1 MIQKR
6 KMIRKSKINR
16 KRKMTNLQEQ
26 IVFTAIQELIFRG
39 VDAESIEKKML
50 LNKSEEE
57 KSRIRLKI
65 NLCREMGESM
75 AYKIKLLEK
84 NRAETKLIMDKLKT
98 SISV

>member
-1 MIQKR
+1 
-6 KMIRKSKINR
+6 MIRKSKINR
-16 KRKMTNLQEQ
+16 KIKMTNLQEQ

-39 VDAESIEKKML
+39 VDADSIEKKML

-75 AYKIKLLEK
+75 AHKIKLLEK
-84 NRAETKLIMDKLKT
+84 NRAEKKLIMDKLKT

>member
-1 MIQKR
+1 
-6 KMIRKSKINR
+6 MIRKSKINR

-39 VDAESIEKKML
+39 VDADSIEKKML

-65 NLCREMGESM
+65 NICREMGESM
-75 AYKIKLLEK
+75 THKIKLLEK
-84 NRAETKLIMDKLKT
+84 NRAEKKLIMDKLKAG
-98 SISV
+98 ISK